1 MDNLTIFGNLD
12 ENLEETFLRQR
23 NKVVI
28 IRDEREYNAI
38 RLSEEKEKTKTNAS
52 TSSKGKEITTS
63 STKSVPSDN
72 VISKFVLAQ
81 RTRRERE
88 KSLKCIQR
96 TLFPNLTPRR
106 RRRNWLEGSTNT
118 TNVINSTSVPTGVT
132 VLGGDFRQVLPVIP
146 KGVREQIVAASLR
159 RSILWHDIHVLT
171 LDVNM
176 RLNNTDVENINF
188 ANFLMEI
195 GSNPREIVKLPS
207 TIHSCRNLNQL
218 LSRVYPQLDVP
229 GTVSPTFLTERT
241 ILCARN
247 EHVTAINIA
256 TLNIFPGEPTTY
268 LAADK
273 MSEDDEVDRNIT
285 NRYPNEY
292 LNSLNPPG
300 LPPFKVELKVGC
312 PIMLLRNIA
321 PNDGLC
327 NGTRLMVVR
336 CASRIIEAQ
345 ILTGD
350 KRGNLVFIPRISLTP
365 SSSKFPFRMTRRQFP
380 IRLAYAM
387 TINKS
392 QGQSVKYVG
401 IDLRTPVFS
410 HGQLYVALSRCTTF
424 HRISVLPEQEMDST
438 TNIVY
443 PEVLL

>member
-1 MDNLTIFGNLD
+1 MQHRYCVEAVDRTLKD
-12 ENLEETFLRQR
+12 
-23 NKVVI
+23 
-28 IRDEREYNAI
+28 IRDNI
-38 RLSEEKEKTKTNAS
+38 NPF
-52 TSSKGKEITTS
+52 GGIT
-63 STKSVPSDN
+63 V
-72 VISKFVLAQ
+72 
-81 RTRRERE
+81 
-88 KSLKCIQR
+88 
-96 TLFPNLTPRR
+96 
-106 RRRNWLEGSTNT
+106 
-118 TNVINSTSVPTGVT
+118 

-365 SSSKFPFRMTRRQFP
+365 SSSEFPFRMTRRQFP

>member
-1 MDNLTIFGNLD
+1 
-12 ENLEETFLRQR
+12 
-23 NKVVI
+23 
-28 IRDEREYNAI
+28 
-38 RLSEEKEKTKTNAS
+38 
-52 TSSKGKEITTS
+52 
-63 STKSVPSDN
+63 
-72 VISKFVLAQ
+72 
-81 RTRRERE
+81 
-88 KSLKCIQR
+88 
-96 TLFPNLTPRR
+96 
-106 RRRNWLEGSTNT
+106 
-118 TNVINSTSVPTGVT
+118 
-132 VLGGDFRQVLPVIP
+132 
-146 KGVREQIVAASLR
+146 
-159 RSILWHDIHVLT
+159 
-171 LDVNM
+171 M

-365 SSSKFPFRMTRRQFP
+365 SSSEFPFRMTRRQFP